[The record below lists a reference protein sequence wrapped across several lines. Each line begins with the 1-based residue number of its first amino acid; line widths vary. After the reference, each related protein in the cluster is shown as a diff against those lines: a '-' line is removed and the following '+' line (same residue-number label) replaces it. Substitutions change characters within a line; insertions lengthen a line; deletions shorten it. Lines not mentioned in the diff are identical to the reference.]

1 MGFCRATFL
10 AEGRIC
16 KTGKQKTAK
25 TSVTAEVWHDT
36 QVRKSDPEFR
46 KFTFFKLVGIRGGKP
61 ATKSSLTRIILSS
74 SLWIVNITPLFINPR
89 ILKRYLISKNLV

>member
-1 MGFCRATFL
+1 MGFCRETFL

-36 QVRKSDPEFR
+36 QVGKVTQNLESSHFLSLLGKGEENQQQKVLYKDY
-46 KFTFFKLVGIRGGKP
+46 FKLLSLDCKYNASVYKSKD
-61 ATKSSLTRIILSS
+61 TKKILD
-74 SLWIVNITPLFINPR
+74 F
-89 ILKRYLISKNLV
+89 